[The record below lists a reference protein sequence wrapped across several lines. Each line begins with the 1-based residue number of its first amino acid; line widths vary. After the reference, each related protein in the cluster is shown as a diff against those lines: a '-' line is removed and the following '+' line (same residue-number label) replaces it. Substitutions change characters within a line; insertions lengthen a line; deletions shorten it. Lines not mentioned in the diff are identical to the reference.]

1 MGGCLLWM
9 GAMGLVAQRPP
20 TRELRQSVH
29 SLEMRELDSRIS
41 GERAMDVT
49 VTVGMAAAAV
59 QVSLTLLEPQQRNA
73 RTPMLQLRPM
83 LMMLC

>member
-9 GAMGLVAQRPP
+9 GAKGLVAQRPP
-20 TRELRQSVH
+20 TRELRQRVH
-29 SLEMRELDSRIS
+29 SLELRELDSRIS

-83 LMMLC
+83 LMLLC